1 VIAEHA
7 HDVSDFA
14 SLPFARGKLYSQ
26 SSAGLLRPKRRK
38 RQIRID
44 RRPAGEYEIV
54 AWHKGWNVLRREI
67 VMDVLSQQR
76 VPRPSSSVHEND
88 KAMVNFVISEK

>member
-1 VIAEHA
+1 
-7 HDVSDFA
+7 
-14 SLPFARGKLYSQ
+14 
-26 SSAGLLRPKRRK
+26 
-38 RQIRID
+38 
-44 RRPAGEYEIV
+44 V